1 MTTITHQPSVIRT
14 AHADTVVL
22 IMDGSV
28 RAHSLA
34 RQILDRGKNLAI
46 AGTRGHD
53 LVPYV
58 DAAVRDRVVTFI
70 ADPADPT
77 QIDAVIERASDTLGP
92 VIMVVDPGG
101 LLADVRAADR
111 HAA

>member
-1 MTTITHQPSVIRT
+1 MTTITHTPAVTRT
-14 AHADTVVL
+14 RRADTVVL

-28 RAHSLA
+28 RAHCVA
-34 RQILDRGKNLAI
+34 RQILDRGKNLAV

-58 DAAVRDRVVTFI
+58 DAAVRDRVVAVI
-70 ADPADPT
+70 ADPRDPT

-101 LLADVRAADR
+101 LLSDVHAADR